1 MPGYVNYYYKDGKL
15 PDHTKATFKEYE
27 ILTVHGVIIKNAL
40 TLMHKLTYMPG
51 LLPSSIKDLFTSYIP
66 KYGTSYDDN
75 INWHNKSFTLFL
87 CLVVLM
93 MHPRANC
100 K

>member
-40 TLMHKLTYMPG
+40 THDAQVSLYAG
-51 LLPSSIKDLFTSYIP
+51 PSAIVDKRLIHFRYT
-66 KYGTSYDDN
+66 KV
-75 INWHNKSFTLFL
+75 WH
-87 CLVVLM
+87 VL
-93 MHPRANC
+93 
-100 K
+100 